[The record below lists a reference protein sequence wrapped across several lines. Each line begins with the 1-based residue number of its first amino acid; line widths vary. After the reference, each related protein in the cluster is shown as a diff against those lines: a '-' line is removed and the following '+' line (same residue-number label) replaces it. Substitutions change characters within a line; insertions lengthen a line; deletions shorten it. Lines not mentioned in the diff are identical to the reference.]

1 MGEHILQMMPQT
13 RAESPKY
20 TNSSYNSTTTTKKQ
34 TTQSKNGQKT
44 LIDILSKKTYKQMV
58 SRYVKDAQHSLIIR
72 KMQIKTT
79 SHWSEWLSLG
89 SPQIT
94 NTEKSVGGKGCPLT
108 VFVGM

>member
-1 MGEHILQMMPQT
+1 
-13 RAESPKY
+13 
-20 TNSSYNSTTTTKKQ
+20 
-34 TTQSKNGQKT
+34 
-44 LIDILSKKTYKQMV
+44 MV